1 MMKKILPVA
10 VATLVLV
17 LSAGGTLAEPPVPVK
32 EGTVPSIGDHQPE
45 QLTDADLLS
54 VTGRGACTE
63 DVQSLGRFVVVIGL
77 LGMSHLIVA
86 TGQVTIGLG
95 PFVCA

>member
-17 LSAGGTLAEPPVPVK
+17 LSAGGTFAEPPVPVM
-32 EGTVPSIGDHQPE
+32 EGAVPGVGNHQPE

-54 VTGRGACTE
+54 VTGRGACNE
-63 DVQSLGRFVVVIGL
+63 RVQAFGRFVVVVGL
-77 LGMSHLIVA
+77 IALSHLLVA
-86 TGQVTIGLG
+86 TGQTTIGLG
-95 PFVCA
+95 PLVCA

>member
-1 MMKKILPVA
+1 MKKKILPVA
-10 VATLVLV
+10 VATLTLV
-17 LSAGGTLAEPPVPVK
+17 LGAGGTFAEPPKPVA
-32 EGTVPSIGDHQPE
+32 EGAVPSVSNHEPA

-63 DVQSLGRFVVVIGL
+63 DVQALGRFVVVIGL
-77 LGMSHLIVA
+77 IGMSHLIVA